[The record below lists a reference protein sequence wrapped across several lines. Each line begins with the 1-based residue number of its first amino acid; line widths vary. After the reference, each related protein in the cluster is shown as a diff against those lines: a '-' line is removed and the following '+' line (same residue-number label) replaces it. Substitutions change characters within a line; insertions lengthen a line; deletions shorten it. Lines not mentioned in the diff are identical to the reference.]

1 MRTLQENDEL
11 FINLMKLNT
20 TFYWNGHVLELKGD
34 HIRVYTEEAL
44 KDLRNHVS
52 ENFHNKIKLQLK

>member
-20 TFYWNGHVLELKGD
+20 TFYWNGHELELKGD
-34 HIRVYTEEAL
+34 HIKVYTEIAL
-44 KDLRNHVS
+44 KDLKMNTS
-52 ENFHNKIKLQLK
+52 EEFHKLIRI